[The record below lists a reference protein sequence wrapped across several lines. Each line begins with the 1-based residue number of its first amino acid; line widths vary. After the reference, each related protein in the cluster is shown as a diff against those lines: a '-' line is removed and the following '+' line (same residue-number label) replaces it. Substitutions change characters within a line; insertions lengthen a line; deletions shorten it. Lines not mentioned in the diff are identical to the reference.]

1 MPSIGLII
9 TLYYPSKGNDL
20 SLITLYLLPEMVKTQ
35 LLTLFIIFSCLAP
48 GLSFVMLH
56 KRKVISTI
64 DMEQQ
69 GERSLPL
76 IIMFTYCALL
86 FILFSYKD
94 PDGYLPKYLL
104 ALPLSGALVT
114 ALFLLI
120 NRWIKI
126 SMHAA
131 GGGILVGYLC
141 AYYLTQTTAPIWI
154 IALAIIASGFT
165 ISARLYLNKHKPIEV
180 YFGWSLACLV
190 TFLCNWYYPFN

>member
-9 TLYYPSKGNDL
+9 TLYYPSKGIDI
-20 SLITLYLLPEMVKTQ
+20 SLITLYVLPEMVKTQ

-64 DMEQQ
+64 DMENQ

-76 IIMFTYCALL
+76 IIMFIYCTLL
-86 FILFSYKD
+86 FMLFIYKD
-94 PDGYLPKYLL
+94 PDGYLPKYLMS
-104 ALPLSGALVT
+104 LPLAGAIVM

-131 GGGILVGYLC
+131 GGGILVGYLSN
-141 AYYLTQTTAPIWI
+141 YLINETGAWQTPYVFSAL
-154 IALAIIASGFT
+154 IAGLG
-165 ISARLYLNKHKPIEV
+165 L
-180 YFGWSLACLV
+180 FGAVLSKKFHLGR
-190 TFLCNWYYPFN
+190 

>member
-9 TLYYPSKGNDL
+9 TLYYPSKGIDI
-20 SLITLYLLPEMVKTQ
+20 SLITLYLLPEMVKKQ

-64 DMEQQ
+64 DMENQ

-76 IIMFTYCALL
+76 IIMFISCALL
-86 FILFSYKD
+86 FILFIYKD
-94 PDGYLPKYLL
+94 PDGYLPKYLM
-104 ALPLSGALVT
+104 ALPLAGAIVM

-154 IALAIIASGFT
+154 IAMAIIASGLT
-165 ISARLYLNKHKPIEV
+165 LSARLYLNKHKPIEV
-180 YFGWSLACLV
+180 YSGWSLAFLV
-190 TFLCNWYYPFN
+190 TFLCNWYYPFL